1 MNESE
6 LAGTWAALEPT
17 AQQRRRIEARVR
29 EWHEAHE
36 SSLAGEWLELLKVN
50 PIAGLSF
57 AAVAACL
64 VLIATPLNWVAF
76 AVL

>member
-1 MNESE
+1 MNASE
-6 LAGTWAALEPT
+6 LAGTWAVLEPT
-17 AQQRRRIEARVR
+17 ERQRRRIEAGVR
-29 EWHEAHE
+29 EWLEARE
-36 SSLAGEWLELLKVN
+36 SSLAGEWLELFKVN

-57 AAVAACL
+57 AAVAACP